1 MKSFF
6 LSCAYLS
13 ALIAAID
20 RIQVER
26 RPNWLR
32 GVSYLNLDWFYA
44 WGSLFLCF
52 TLLSALNELY
62 SGERA
67 SGTLRH
73 ALRHLGIGAIAYAI
87 FRTGMASFNPWCTG
101 GMLCAPRE
109 AQTVPLWIAF
119 AVGATLALASGLF
132 PAPTYAQAGPSL
144 LGRRPRIPSAY
155 VEK

>member
-13 ALIAAID
+13 ALVAAFD
-20 RIQVER
+20 RIQIER

-62 SGERA
+62 GGERPR
-67 SGTLRH
+67 GTLRH
-73 ALRHLGIGAIAYAI
+73 ALRHLGLGAMAYAI

-101 GMLCAPRE
+101 GMLCAARE
-109 AQTVPLWIAF
+109 AQTAPLWVAF
-119 AVGATLALASGLF
+119 AAGATLALVSGLL
-132 PAPTYAQAGPSL
+132 PAPTYSQPRPRL
-144 LGRRPRIPSAY
+144 LGRRARVPSAY
-155 VEK
+155 VER